1 MKFTRDI
8 FSRFSEMKLLTLMV
22 SLFMMAQ
29 ASDELREFHK
39 SGEDSRNLR
48 SLEPSS
54 KVFRQAEETF
64 PSVPAADQRRQADE
78 KKRANYLP
86 DYDVFPTPFIPDFL
100 PHSKAVRQA
109 EETAAEKTKAEDP
122 NKLGEK
128 SRNLRSLGL
137 PESQLKW
144 RRQEKTAKNAESLK
158 DLSSM
163 KKAKTRRQNQVPQP
177 PDGCVDA
184 ECKCP
189 PGTTGIQPFCQPAE
203 PMSGKRNAQ
212 TRQEEETCSDLYQQC
227 QETSQCCYGLDCISF
242 RCKALWIGKKEEET
256 KRK

>member
-137 PESQLKW
+137 PESQVKW
-144 RRQEKTAKNAESLK
+144 ERREKRAKKTNAETLK
-158 DLSSM
+158 DLSAEKREM
-163 KKAKTRRQNQVPQP
+163 REN
-177 PDGCVDA
+177 PDIPGVSCDCSFAYFHAGCVITPEKA
-184 ECKCP
+184 P
-189 PGTTGIQPFCQPAE
+189 PRGYACRCVYRSSPIYSFGSCWGQPVYCWHCEENCYTYACCTWGDGNCDGYYGP
-203 PMSGKRNAQ
+203 GK
-212 TRQEEETCSDLYQQC
+212 
-227 QETSQCCYGLDCISF
+227 GP
-242 RCKALWIGKKEEET
+242 KM
-256 KRK
+256 